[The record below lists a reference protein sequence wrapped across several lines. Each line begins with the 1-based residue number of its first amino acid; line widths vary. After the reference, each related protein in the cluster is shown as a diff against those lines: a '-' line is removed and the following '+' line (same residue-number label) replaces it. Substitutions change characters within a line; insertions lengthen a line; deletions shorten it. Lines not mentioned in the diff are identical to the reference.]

1 MANTSLP
8 FEVIDDKGKNK
19 ASMKRVA
26 LLVRPEKVD
35 AIVAAIRGRLIEAI
49 IYDVKSAGKERDRYQ
64 WKGHGHLR
72 FSVH

>member
-35 AIVAAIRGRLIEAI
+35 AIVAAIMGLRIEAI
-49 IYDVKSAGKERDRYQ
+49 I
-64 WKGHGHLR
+64 
-72 FSVH
+72 

>member
-26 LLVRPEKVD
+26 LRVRPEKVD
-35 AIVAAIRGRLIEAI
+35 AIVAAIMGLRIEAI
-49 IYDVKSAGKERDRYQ
+49 I
-64 WKGHGHLR
+64 
-72 FSVH
+72 